1 VIERNEYPPGVPCWV
16 DTAQPDA
23 LVAAR
28 FYGGLF
34 GWAMEDQMPADAPG
48 HYFMARLRGR
58 DVAAVG
64 SLPDQ
69 APPTPAWNTYIAV
82 ASAAEAA
89 AAVSAAGGTVLA
101 GPFDVF
107 DSGRMAMCA
116 DPAGALFSL
125 WQAGG
130 HHGAQLVNEPNTWNW
145 SNLETP
151 DVEGAKAFYG
161 GVFGWEAA
169 TVSFGEMEGVMWR
182 LPGYGDFLER
192 LEPGIR
198 QRQADASVPAGF
210 ADCVAW
216 MAPTAGEGAPRW
228 TVTFAVNDTD
238 AMAARAVELG
248 GDVVVAPFDAGPVR
262 MATVRD
268 PQGAV
273 FSVNRYNPG
282 PD

>member
-1 VIERNEYPPGVPCWV
+1 MLERREYPPGVPCWV
-16 DTAQPDA
+16 DSAQPDA
-23 LVAAR
+23 EVAAR

-34 GWAMEDQMPADAPG
+34 GWDMEDQMPADSPG

-58 DVAAVG
+58 DVAAIG

-69 APPTPAWNTYIAV
+69 APPTPAWTTYIAV
-82 ASAAEAA
+82 ASADETA
-89 AAVSAAGGTVLA
+89 AAVTAAGGTVLA

-107 DSGRMAMCA
+107 DSGRTAMCA
-116 DPAGALFSL
+116 DPAGAVFGL
-125 WQAGG
+125 WQAGA

-151 DVEGAKAFYG
+151 DVKGAKAFYG
-161 GVFGWEAA
+161 TVFGWEAA

-182 LPGYGDFLER
+182 LPGYGDFLDR

-210 ADCVAW
+210 TDCVAW
-216 MAPTAGEGAPRW
+216 MAPTAGEGAPQW
-228 TVTFAVNDTD
+228 TITFAVDDTD
-238 AMAARAVELG
+238 AIAARAVELG

-262 MATVRD
+262 VATLRD
-268 PQGAV
+268 PRGTV

-282 PD
+282 